1 MSCRHDLANG
11 TCTRCYPDNPFK
23 RAPRDRID
31 PGPEEDY
38 EPNLEGPGAVPKLTK
53 YEVTITRTI
62 EHKATVEVEAT
73 CLEDAKSIGLCA
85 VAAAD
90 TRWVEGDMVDETAKA
105 RVSRG

>member
-62 EHKATVEVEAT
+62 EHKATVEVEAVS
-73 CLEDAKSIGLCA
+73 LEAAKVLGYEKACEADA
-85 VAAAD
+85 
-90 TRWVEGDMVDETAKA
+90 RWVEGDMVDETTKA
-105 RVSRG
+105 QVSRG